1 MKLNEILNKP
11 YDMRVK
17 SSDHLNWA
25 ATFRTD
31 DNIDYVIY
39 IENNYSEWEVIFK
52 INSITALRMD
62 KSPIGILNTGDAFR
76 IFATVLNFIQKFIEK
91 IKPTRIVFSAKE
103 PSRKK
108 LYSALVKKFSKK
120 FDYDY
125 TFKDSTF
132 FMTKRDK

>member
-108 LYSALVKKFSKK
+108 IIFGISEKIL
-120 FDYDY
+120 
-125 TFKDSTF
+125 
-132 FMTKRDK
+132 